1 MNALEG
7 TDVATDIT
15 NDDANYFYGLSL
27 NKSSDPASVGFYWMN
42 DTGAAFTNGAH
53 KAYLKLAKSVFGGS
67 QAVNGF
73 PFNGT
78 TTGIEQIEAGADAK
92 NLIYDLSGRRVNKA
106 AKGIYILNGKKVLVK

>member
-1 MNALEG
+1 MN
-7 TDVATDIT
+7 
-15 NDDANYFYGLSL
+15 
-27 NKSSDPASVGFYWMN
+27 P
-42 DTGAAFTNGAH
+42 TGAAFTNGAH
-53 KAYLKLAKSVFGGS
+53 KAYLKLAKNTSAGS

-92 NLIYDLSGRRVNKA
+92 NAIYDLSGRRVNKA